1 MKKFLINSLLIILII
16 GTIWILI
23 NHIETLNNRI
33 SIAESNTKALL
44 LENQGLDSTS
54 RVLQLTIDQLEY
66 SKDSISKILLNTI
79 KENNIKTDK
88 IKQLE
93 YAVMTNFRVDTVKFR
108 DTIFVENTKLDTLIT
123 DNKWYKLALSLK
135 YPNEIVVSPSFKN
148 EIVTVFNYK
157 KETIKPPKKC
167 FIGRWFQKKHIV
179 TETTIINNNPYS
191 STDTTRVIEIV
202 NY

>member
-1 MKKFLINSLLIILII
+1 MIILII

-33 SIAESNTKALL
+33 SVAENNTKALL

-108 DTIFVENTKLDTLIT
+108 DTVFVENTNLDTLIT

-148 EIVTVFNYK
+148 EIVTIFNYK
-157 KETIKPPKKC
+157 KETINPPKKC
-167 FIGRWFQKKHIV
+167 AIARWFQKKHIV

-191 STDTTRVIEIV
+191 TTDTTRVIEIV
-202 NY
+202 KY

>member
-1 MKKFLINSLLIILII
+1 MKKFLINSLLIVVVISI
-16 GTIWILI
+16 IWILI
-23 NHIETLNNRI
+23 NHIENLNHRI
-33 SIAESNTKALL
+33 SISENNTKALL

-66 SKDSISKILLNTI
+66 SKDSISKILLTTI

-108 DTIFVENTKLDTLIT
+108 DTIFVENTKLDTIIT

-148 EIVTVFNYK
+148 EIVTIFNYK
-157 KETIKPPKKC
+157 KETVNPPKKC

>member
-108 DTIFVENTKLDTLIT
+108 DTIFVENTKLDTIIT
-123 DNKWYKLALSLK
+123 DNKWYKLALSLE

-202 NY
+202 KY